1 MSDIV
6 LNEVKRSDS
15 NCSRVSSTGSNVS
28 SEPSSPGE
36 AFKDL
41 KLRKTGGEILL
52 SRYLKVSYSLLSIT

>member
-1 MSDIV
+1 MSETV

-15 NCSRVSSTGSNVS
+15 IISRGSSAGSTV

-52 SRYLKVSYSLLSIT
+52 SRYLKVSFKYL